1 MKKLIKVCGMTDG
14 DNIREVEALG
24 VDMIGLIFFPRSPRY
39 VSSMPSY
46 LPTRVKRVGVFVNAS
61 AEYVLSKVEA
71 FSLDYVQLHGEETP
85 SFCESLGLGKERIIK
100 AFQISSTS
108 DLAECEKYLGCSSL
122 FIFDT
127 KSPLVGGSGKQF
139 DWRVLNSY
147 SLKVPFL
154 LSGGIGPEFTT
165 ELSLFEHP
173 MLAGYD
179 LNSRF
184 EIRPGLKNIKLL
196 DKFLKEYE
204 QN

>member
-24 VDMIGLIFFPRSPRY
+24 VDMIGLIFYHRSPRY
-39 VSSMPSY
+39 VSAEPSY
-46 LPTRVKRVGVFVNAS
+46 LPSRAKRVGVFVNAS
-61 AEYVLSKVEA
+61 SDEILSTVDA
-71 FSLDYVQLHGEETP
+71 FGLDYVQLHGNETP
-85 SFCESLGLGKERIIK
+85 SFCLSLGLGKERIIK
-100 AFQISSTS
+100 AFQISSAS
-108 DLAECEKYLGCSSL
+108 DLAECEKYVGCSDL

-127 KSPLVGGSGKQF
+127 KTTLVGGSGQRF
-139 DWRVLNSY
+139 DWNILASY

-154 LSGGIGPEFTT
+154 LSGGIGPDFTT
-165 ELSLFEHP
+165 ELSLFKHP

-184 EIRPGLKNIKLL
+184 EVGPGLKNVKLI

>member
-1 MKKLIKVCGMTDG
+1 
-14 DNIREVEALG
+14 
-24 VDMIGLIFFPRSPRY
+24 
-39 VSSMPSY
+39 
-46 LPTRVKRVGVFVNAS
+46 
-61 AEYVLSKVEA
+61 
-71 FSLDYVQLHGEETP
+71 
-85 SFCESLGLGKERIIK
+85 
-100 AFQISSTS
+100 
-108 DLAECEKYLGCSSL
+108 
-122 FIFDT
+122 
-127 KSPLVGGSGKQF
+127 LVGGSGKQF

-165 ELSLFEHP
+165 ELSLFDHP